1 MRALRRVRVKD
12 SRNLSRQ
19 EPPNIFLELPARK
32 SFREQVSAWWGDQL
46 DK

>member
-12 SRNLSRQ
+12 GRNQNRQANRFASGSPASNLS
-19 EPPNIFLELPARK
+19 
-32 SFREQVSAWWGDQL
+32 REQVSAWWGNQL

>member
-12 SRNLSRQ
+12 GRNQAGRFIRVCRES
-19 EPPNIFLELPARK
+19 PVWK